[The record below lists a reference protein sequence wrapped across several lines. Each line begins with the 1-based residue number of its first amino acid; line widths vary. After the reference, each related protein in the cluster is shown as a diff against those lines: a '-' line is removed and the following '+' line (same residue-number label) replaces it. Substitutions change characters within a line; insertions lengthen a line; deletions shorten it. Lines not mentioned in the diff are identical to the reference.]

1 MIVPGRLF
9 TKQRQLAIAELI
21 ARDGQATVDALCQ
34 RFDVSAATIRRDLDE
49 LDMQRVVIRTHGGAM
64 RMVQALPEL
73 PVLQRGSDQ
82 LEAKRRI
89 GKAAAALVS
98 EEATIFLGSGTT
110 TLEIARALTSRTN
123 LTVITNALNIA
134 YVLAEAP
141 GITLVICGGV
151 LRRTEQSL
159 LGHLTDYALSE
170 LRADIVFIGAHAVS
184 IEHGLSAD
192 NLAEVMTDRAILD
205 IGVRRVLVADAS
217 KFGKFAT
224 ARVVPLAA
232 VQIAVSDDALGAA
245 LVAQIHEQGVEVVV
259 A

>member
-1 MIVPGRLF
+1 MTGRLF
-9 TKQRQLAIAELI
+9 TKRRQLAIAEVI

-34 RFDVSAATIRRDLDE
+34 LFDVSAATIRRDLDE
-49 LDMQRVVIRTHGGAM
+49 LDTQRVVIRTHGGAM
-64 RMVQALPEL
+64 RMTQALPEL

-89 GKAAAALVS
+89 GKAAAALVP
-98 EEATIFLGSGTT
+98 EEATVFLASGTT
-110 TLEIARALTSRTN
+110 TLEVARALASRTN

-134 YVLAEAP
+134 CLLADAP

-159 LGHLTDYALSE
+159 LGHLTNYALSE
-170 LRADIVFIGAHAVS
+170 LRADMVFIGAHAVS

-205 IGVRRVLVADAS
+205 IGVQRVLVADGS

-224 ARVVPLAA
+224 ARVAPLST
-232 VQIAVSDDALGAA
+232 VHMIISDDALDAT
-245 LVAQIHEQGVEVVV
+245 LVAQIHAHGVKLIV